1 MNKLEQLIQELCPH
15 GVEYKKLGEVG
26 INFYR
31 GSGITKDDLSSSGTP
46 CVRYGELYTSYG
58 IWFDK
63 CVCFVDENKVKSKKF
78 FEKNDILFAITG
90 EKVEDIAK
98 SSAYIGEE
106 QCLAGG
112 DIVVMKHNQNAKYL
126 SYALSTS
133 SACQQKSF
141 GKVKSKVVHS
151 SIPAIKEI
159 VIPVPPLEIQK
170 EIVRILDTFT
180 ELEKELEKELEARKK
195 QYEFYR
201 EQLLSFDESI
211 PVITLKDVCMN
222 ISSGGT
228 PLKSKKEFYNGD
240 IPWLRTQ
247 EVKFNEIYKTENFI
261 TELAIKNSSAKWIPA
276 NCVIIAIS
284 GATAGRSAINKI
296 PLTTNQHCCNLEINS
311 DLALYKFV
319 YYWVAYNYE
328 NIKNLGRGARE
339 DLNVGIISKFKIP
352 LPPLEEQERIV
363 NILDR
368 FDALCNDLTCGLP
381 AEIEARRKQ
390 YAYYRDKLLTFKNI
404 SDKNIA

>member
-1 MNKLEQLIQELCPH
+1 MNKLEQLIQELCPY

-63 CVCFVDENKVKSKKF
+63 CICFVDENKVKSKKF

-159 VIPVPPLEIQK
+159 VIPVPPLEVQK
-170 EIVRILDTFT
+170 EIVHILDEYSKLEE
-180 ELEKELEKELEARKK
+180 ELRITLEKELEARKK
-195 QYEFYR
+195 QFEYYR
-201 EQLLSFDESI
+201 E
-211 PVITLKDVCMN
+211 
-222 ISSGGT
+222 
-228 PLKSKKEFYNGD
+228 
-240 IPWLRTQ
+240 
-247 EVKFNEIYKTENFI
+247 
-261 TELAIKNSSAKWIPA
+261 
-276 NCVIIAIS
+276 
-284 GATAGRSAINKI
+284 
-296 PLTTNQHCCNLEINS
+296 
-311 DLALYKFV
+311 
-319 YYWVAYNYE
+319 
-328 NIKNLGRGARE
+328 
-339 DLNVGIISKFKIP
+339 
-352 LPPLEEQERIV
+352 
-363 NILDR
+363 
-368 FDALCNDLTCGLP
+368 
-381 AEIEARRKQ
+381 
-390 YAYYRDKLLTFKNI
+390 KLLTFNN
-404 SDKNIA
+404 SSSVNYPVERERETNS